1 MGEPAHRRSL
11 RMAFP
16 LRRYGCGGV
25 MPRAMLALLCALAA
39 SLAAAQGYPS
49 KPIHLIVPFPPGGP
63 TDIVGRLV
71 GQKLSEGL
79 RQPVVV
85 DNRPGAGGTVGS
97 TAAAKAPPDGY
108 TLLYGSTSTLAI
120 APALYRDLAYDP
132 KTAFAPVSLVSRGA
146 IIAAVNAKV
155 PAHNLQ
161 EFIALAKKTPGKLS
175 YSSAGSG
182 TPPHLAAELFKTV
195 AGVDL
200 LHVPYKGG
208 APAISDL
215 VGGQVQA
222 IFEGH
227 VVLLPHIKSGKVHA
241 LAITGQKRDPALPEV
256 PTFAEAGLPS
266 YDVYFWSGLVAPA
279 GTPGEIVTR
288 LNAILVQALNAP
300 DAREAL
306 TRQGLEP
313 APTTPQQFAAFIG
326 SEVERWG
333 RVAKDSG
340 AKLD

>member
-1 MGEPAHRRSL
+1 
-11 RMAFP
+11 MALP
-16 LRRYGCGGV
+16 LRRDHRGGL
-25 MPRAMLALLCALAA
+25 MPRALPALLLALTA
-39 SLAAAQGYPS
+39 SIAAAQSYPS

-63 TDIVGRLV
+63 TAILVRLV
-71 GQKLSEGL
+71 RQKLSQG
-79 RQPVVV
+79 RRPPGVV

-97 TAAAKAPPDGY
+97 AAAAKAPADGY

-120 APALYRDLAYDP
+120 APALYHNLSYDP
-132 KTAFAPVSLVSRGA
+132 RRAFEPITLVSRGA
-146 IIAAVNAKV
+146 IIAAVNAEV
-155 PAHNLQ
+155 PAHTLAQ
-161 EFIALAKKTPGKLS
+161 FIALAKKEPGKLS

-222 IFEGH
+222 IFEGP

-241 LAITGQKRDPALPEV
+241 LAITGQKRDPALPDV
-256 PTFAEAGLPS
+256 PTFDEAGLPS

-279 GTPGEIVTR
+279 GPPGEIVSR
-288 LNAILVQALNAP
+288 LNAVLVQALNAP
-300 DAREAL
+300 DTHEAL

>member
-1 MGEPAHRRSL
+1 ML
-11 RMAFP
+11 RLLITIVGFAAQAAF
-16 LRRYGCGGV
+16 
-25 MPRAMLALLCALAA
+25 
-39 SLAAAQGYPS
+39 AQGYPA

-79 RQPVVV
+79 RQPVIVE
-85 DNRPGAGGTVGS
+85 NRAGAGGTVGS
-97 TAAAKAPPDGY
+97 TAAAKAPADGY

-132 KTAFAPVSLVSRGA
+132 RSAFAPISLVSRGA
-146 IIAAVNAKV
+146 IIAAVNAQV
-155 PAHNLQ
+155 PARTLQ

-175 YSSAGSG
+175 YASAGSG
-182 TPPHLAAELFKTV
+182 TPPHLAAELFKSV

-208 APAISDL
+208 APAINDL

-222 IFEGH
+222 IFEGE
-227 VVLLPHIKSGKVHA
+227 VVLLPHIKSGRVRA
-241 LAITGQKRDPALPEV
+241 LAITGTKRTPELPDV
-256 PTFAEAGLPS
+256 PTFAEAGLPQ
-266 YDVYFWSGLVAPA
+266 YDAYFWSGLVAPA
-279 GTPGEIVTR
+279 GTPPAVVEK
-288 LNAILVQALNAP
+288 LNSVLVQALNAP

-306 TRQGLEP
+306 KHQGLE
-313 APTTPQQFAAFIG
+313 AAGTTPQQFAAFI
-326 SEVERWG
+326 SREVERWG
-333 RVAKDSG
+333 EVVKASG

>member
-1 MGEPAHRRSL
+1 MHRAL
-11 RMAFP
+11 PVLLLAF
-16 LRRYGCGGV
+16 
-25 MPRAMLALLCALAA
+25 AA
-39 SLAAAQGYPS
+39 SVAAAQSYPS

-71 GQKLSEGL
+71 SQKLSEGL
-79 RQPVVV
+79 GQPVVV
-85 DNRPGAGGTVGS
+85 DNRAGAGGTVGS
-97 TAAAKAPPDGY
+97 TAAAKAPGDGY

-120 APALYRDLAYDP
+120 APALYRNLSYDP
-132 KTAFAPVSLVSRGA
+132 RTAFAPISLVSRGA
-146 IIAAVNAKV
+146 IIAAVNAEV
-155 PAHNLQ
+155 PARTLQ

-222 IFEGH
+222 IFEGQ
-227 VVLLPHIKSGKVHA
+227 VVLLPHIKSGKVRA
-241 LAITGQKRDPALPEV
+241 LAITGQKRDPALPDV

-279 GTPGEIVTR
+279 GTPNDIVAR
-288 LNAILVQALNAP
+288 LNGILVQALNAP

-313 APTTPQQFAAFIG
+313 APSTPQQFAAFIG
-326 SEVERWG
+326 SELERWG